1 MPKFFLHLVRN
12 FTWLVDHVL
21 SVVVGQLD
29 ARLDDGPAEPGRL
42 DFSGLLH
49 DPLHRE
55 GQTVDT
61 RVEGA
66 EVFAQDPD
74 GKISQ

>member
-1 MPKFFLHLVRN
+1 MNSKLNKIKKMHQCSAKVFLHLVRN

-42 DFSGLLH
+42 DFAGLLH
-49 DPLHRE
+49 DPLH
-55 GQTVDT
+55 
-61 RVEGA
+61 
-66 EVFAQDPD
+66 
-74 GKISQ
+74 